1 MKEIKENIK
10 KWKDIP
16 CLWIGRFNTVKMSNY
31 PKQSIEPMQT
41 LSNFNDI
48 FYLKKNNCMIHMEYW
63 KTTKSQINPE
73 KVEQI

>member
-16 CLWIGRFNTVKMSNY
+16 CLWTGRFNTVKMSNY
-31 PKQSIEPMQT
+31 QKQSIEPMQT

-48 FYLKKNNCMIHMEYW
+48 FYLKKTI
-63 KTTKSQINPE
+63 
-73 KVEQI
+73 V

>member
-16 CLWIGRFNTVKMSNY
+16 CLWTGRFNTVKMSNY
-31 PKQSIEPMQT
+31 QKQSIEPMQT

-48 FYLKKNNCMIHMEYW
+48 FYLKKKQLYDSYGILKDYKESNQ
-63 KTTKSQINPE
+63 S
-73 KVEQI
+73 